1 MCDIAWIHVSLSLS
15 LSLSLQST
23 LLDCLLEQTHPEL
36 LLKEDKQVRKEL
48 DFIRNGMLQCYYMY
62 VCYFLL
68 ASIHRHTI
76 HRARG
81 T

>member
-1 MCDIAWIHVSLSLS
+1 MILLGYMSLSLSPSLFLS

-48 DFIRNGMLQCYYMY
+48 YLRNEWY
-62 VCYFLL
+62 
-68 ASIHRHTI
+68 AID
-76 HRARG
+76 
-81 T
+81 